1 MDGEDYTAMQ
11 IYGFLHREAK
21 YTVQYLCVCRRFN
34 KKYIMRIL
42 FATLLLFSAASPS
55 EAESIKKLIETG
67 KVKALLRATGGHQEY
82 CVEMKVKNLTSSPI
96 VIDVEP
102 GRRLE
107 AATDSADQDLL
118 IVKNQTIRLAAG
130 ETFLGKVFAF
140 CCQKKDRSPSKGHA
154 FRVGAMASAALVKLA
169 QFISNNNFSSD
180 AVPNSIWVLSDKHNL
195 SSVHEGNQQE
205 NAELRQLTA
214 ELAGIKMPWYYIS
227 YKTVPGMV
235 FSDKASTLSGK
246 IDYTL
251 SNNTSVTIIVKNN
264 NGMVIRTLLE
274 NKAQLPG
281 KQTVPVTFPVAG
293 LSKGKYQILVL
304 DDNINIIHSREFE
317 L

>member
-1 MDGEDYTAMQ
+1 
-11 IYGFLHREAK
+11 
-21 YTVQYLCVCRRFN
+21 
-34 KKYIMRIL
+34 MRTLI
-42 FATLLLFSAASPS
+42 ATLLFLSAANYAA
-55 EAESIKKLIETG
+55 AESIQKLIQTG
-67 KVKALLRATGGHQEY
+67 KVKALFRSVGGHQEN
-82 CVEMKVKNLTSSPI
+82 CIEMKLKNMTTGPV

-118 IVKNQTIRLAAG
+118 VVKNQTIRLAAG
-130 ETFLGKVFAF
+130 ETFMGKVFAF
-140 CCQKKDRSPSKGHA
+140 CCQKKDRSPTKGHA

-180 AVPNSIWVLSDKHNL
+180 AVQNSIWVLSDKHNL

-205 NAELRQLTA
+205 NAELRQFTA

-251 SNNTSVTIIVKNN
+251 TAGTSVTIIVKNN
-264 NGMVIRTLLE
+264 NGMIIRTLLE
-274 NKAQLPG
+274 NKAQHPG
-281 KQTVPVTFPVAG
+281 KQVVPVTFPVSG

-304 DDNINIIHSREFE
+304 DDNTNIIHSREFE